1 MTIKV
6 SCKVEAPEG
15 MELEVIEVHEGV
27 ELQRY
32 RVANGTEV
40 PLTDLYGLR
49 TLLLRTAFT
58 AAPVEP
64 QPGKQ
69 HHGALVD
76 VPADPGLEDGDL
88 NGDDP
93 ELDALV
99 DSVLS
104 AGQNVLDLVEKLVE
118 SNGEPIQLQ
127 VYDELLIAHGDYKKA
142 CALADARE
150 EYLNRAEGAA

>member
-15 MELEVIEVHEGV
+15 LELEVIEAHEGV

-49 TLLLRTAFT
+49 TLVLRTAFT

-69 HHGALVD
+69 HHGDLD
-76 VPADPGLEDGDL
+76 VPAGPGLEDGDL
-88 NGDDP
+88 EGDDP

-99 DSVLS
+99 DGVLS
-104 AGQNVLDLVEKLVE
+104 CGQNVLDLVEKLVE
-118 SNGEPIQLQ
+118 SNGEPVQMQ
-127 VYDELLIAHGDYKKA
+127 VYDELLIAHGEYKKA

-150 EYLNRAEGAA
+150 EFLSRSEGVA